1 MHLLGECDQKRC
13 YHIASCYVCL
23 RRNTTDAESAPLFLR
38 PGLTGV
44 GLDEAVPLGLEVE
57 RVADYAILHLCCLAL
72 PTLRRPQSA
81 RRRSLARLA
90 VNLAAARRARSPSPV
105 RALSIEQ
112 WFGADLHASV
122 YIAPHRELREHKLRE
137 APPGWPFLSRTIQGN
152 LNVRM

>member
-1 MHLLGECDQKRC
+1 MCVC
-13 YHIASCYVCL
+13 NINSAAYITSCCACAGVQQTQNL
-23 RRNTTDAESAPLFLR
+23 PLYSPR
-38 PGLTGV
+38 TGLTGV

-137 APPGWPFLSRTIQGN
+137 APPGGPFLSRTIQGT